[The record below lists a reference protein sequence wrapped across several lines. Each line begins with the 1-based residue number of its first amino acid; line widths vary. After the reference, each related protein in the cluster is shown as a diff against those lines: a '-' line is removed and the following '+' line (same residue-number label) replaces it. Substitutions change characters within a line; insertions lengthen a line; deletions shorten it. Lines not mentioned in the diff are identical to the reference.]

1 MTTAPLP
8 SLDTTDL
15 GLEVPVSEIETRLRA
30 FWESEQD
37 RARVSM
43 MNLVVYSE
51 KPGSLSEN
59 SRAIRTLAED
69 HACRAILT
77 EVNRTFRQATLR
89 AWITAHCHLFHG
101 TKATCSEQISF
112 LLTGTAS
119 GRFRNTIFSHLH
131 ADLPVVFWWQGE
143 LSPLFSE
150 RLVQVIDRLVV
161 DSAEWANPASS
172 FQTILHLASQTNPNL
187 IIQDFAWT
195 RCWQFRLCIAGL
207 FDEPAAQRMLQSID
221 RIEIEY
227 SARHYNTMLLLLAWL
242 AVQAQWSDL
251 PGNQPGFL
259 SATGHPIDL
268 ALSLTESD
276 APITRLS
283 LHAGKHVAEISQ
295 TPDSPHLQRRVH
307 APGYDVSSLSPRDP
321 TTSVEL
327 LADQLSRGGRNSM
340 FQKIL
345 PRYLSLLPAAYDI

>member
-1 MTTAPLP
+1 MNSSSADSTTE
-8 SLDTTDL
+8 L
-15 GLEVPVSEIETRLRA
+15 GIEVPVSEIETRLRA

-43 MNLVVYSE
+43 MNLVICSE
-51 KPGSLSEN
+51 KPGSLVEN
-59 SRAIRTLAED
+59 SHAIRTLAEE

-77 EVNRTFRQATLR
+77 EINREHPDATLR

-119 GRFRNTIFSHLH
+119 GRFRNTVFSHLH

-161 DSAEWANPASS
+161 DSAEWSDPTSS
-172 FQTILHLASQTNPNL
+172 FQTILQLSSQTNPDL
-187 IIQDFAWT
+187 ILQDFAWT

-221 RIEIEY
+221 RIEIDY
-227 SARHYNTMLLLLAWL
+227 APHHHNTMLQLLAWL
-242 AVQAQWSDL
+242 AVQAGWTDQPD
-251 PGNQPGFL
+251 GQPGFL
-259 SATGHPIDL
+259 STTGHPIQL
-268 ALSLTESD
+268 LLSLTESD
-276 APITRLS
+276 RPISRLS
-283 LHAGKHVAEISQ
+283 LQAGEHIAEISQ
-295 TPDSPHLQRRVH
+295 APDSHHLVRRVH

-321 TTSVEL
+321 TSSVEL
-327 LADQLSRGGRNSM
+327 LAEQLSRGGRNSM

-345 PRYLSLLPAAYDI
+345 PRYLTLLKHWDLII